1 MLCCLKPSTHFQYV
15 PPSQQLSVCSFA
27 CGVTQVTVD
36 NDREAVLVPIYGIMV
51 PIHIMAVKTAT
62 VNVEND
68 TALIRISFNFG

>member
-1 MLCCLKPSTHFQYV
+1 
-15 PPSQQLSVCSFA
+15 
-27 CGVTQVTVD
+27 VTVD